1 MQSPST
7 IFQSLL
13 VALVIISVEAAPRPG
28 GHREYLPNT
37 PVHRTPHRSIEITAI
52 KPRSVH
58 CRSTLVGC
66 SLSPERLQS
75 NTKTRRMVGWA
86 ARWGSK
92 SFESDGDEESPSD
105 LSILSN
111 NPAETS
117 EHHSK
122 EEKHS
127 AGSQPTSDGKTGSTS
142 QPPADVLKTLC
153 GSFIGGGDKSD
164 TKTNIVGPWI
174 PRDGSA
180 APPKSKTSIGD
191 SHVKPN
197 ATGSASDKR
206 SVALTWCHHY
216 MTYSPS
222 DTGSHNGSAPGEK
235 PHSHGDGKIIPSPS
249 PSPSAVGSKE
259 IPKVLSEDSD
269 VEDMDLD
276 DDEEAPEQESVTDE
290 NFKVPTN
297 FKVPI
302 N

>member
-1 MQSPST
+1 MS
-7 IFQSLL
+7 IFT
-13 VALVIISVEAAPRPG
+13 
-28 GHREYLPNT
+28 NT
-37 PVHRTPHRSIEITAI
+37 PSHDAPDAVTANIFRTRQFTALPIAVSLITAPHHVAHALEITAI

-75 NTKTRRMVGWA
+75 NTKTRRRVGWA

-105 LSILSN
+105 LSFYQTTQLKLG
-111 NPAETS
+111 TS
-117 EHHSK
+117 FERG
-122 EEKHS
+122 E
-127 AGSQPTSDGKTGSTS
+127 AQRCSQPTSDGKTGSTS

-153 GSFIGGGDKSD
+153 GSLSAGAINPTPKPTSWVPGSPV
-164 TKTNIVGPWI
+164 TAARHP
-174 PRDGSA
+174 PRA
-180 APPKSKTSIGD
+180 RQR
-191 SHVKPN
+191 H
-197 ATGSASDKR
+197 R
-206 SVALTWCHHY
+206 F
-216 MTYSPS
+216 
-222 DTGSHNGSAPGEK
+222 HNGSAPGEK

-290 NFKVPTN
+290 NSKSQRTSRSQ
-297 FKVPI
+297 
-302 N
+302 

>member
-75 NTKTRRMVGWA
+75 NTKTRRRVGWA

-164 TKTNIVGPWI
+164 TKTNI
-174 PRDGSA
+174 
-180 APPKSKTSIGD
+180 
-191 SHVKPN
+191 PN

>member
-7 IFQSLL
+7 IFNSLL

-28 GHREYLPNT
+28 GHREYLPDT
-37 PVHRTPHRSIEITAI
+37 PVHRTQHRNIEITAI
-52 KPRSVH
+52 EPRSVH
-58 CRSTLVGC
+58 CRSIMAGC
-66 SLSPERLQS
+66 DSSPKRPQS
-75 NTKTRRMVGWA
+75 GTKTRRMVG
-86 ARWGSK
+86 WGSK
-92 SFESDGDEESPSD
+92 SFESDGDEESQSD

-117 EHHSK
+117 EHHSR

-127 AGSQPTSDGKTGSTS
+127 TGSQPTVDGKTGPTS

-153 GSFIGGGDKSD
+153 GSFIGGGDKSN

-180 APPKSKTSIGD
+180 APSKSKTSIGD

-216 MTYSPS
+216 MTYSPI

-290 NFKVPTN
+290 NFKVPTK